1 MKPSEHG
8 LPASGAEKKIPRPP
22 NGYIIFGREWRKKL
36 ATLYPT
42 EGNTQ
47 ISVRLG
53 NMWHSLTEEEK
64 QKYLDLGRHTALE
77 HRLRYP
83 DYTYN
88 PNEARIRKALRKA
101 ARDLKSMNARGH
113 KATTAHRIILK
124 QVHSHHN
131 PAILRMLAKGDIH
144 ASPCL
149 QSMSGDYV
157 ILMDGQVLSYV
168 PALEITSI
176 LSDSSGVV
184 NGTENTNSPVPARE
198 KAPVSKEIGC
208 YSHEVVLSTTTE
220 ETQNHQSASNEVLA
234 KQDIHTSPCLQSTNH
249 VSTPQSGDCMMLMDG
264 QQLLSFLQAHA
275 LEITSIL
282 SDSSGV
288 GNGTENTNSP
298 VPARE
303 KASVATEIGCYSHE
317 VLLSTTTEETQNHQ
331 SASNEQNANRMK
343 VKNYDLQREG
353 DLIDMKTDGPRIA
366 AAYSL
371 KEINLEQ
378 NANRMKV
385 KNYDLQREGGLID
398 MKTDGPRIAAA
409 YSLKEINLEQNI
421 DQIKIENSVD
431 NLNKEDFIHIKS
443 EEICTPSAFSV
454 NEIKPEISTDVV
466 EVGPALYNERCL
478 ASSCDR
484 YEATG
489 TKVEQISD
497 IEDDDEPVLVVYSSV
512 KAECKQNANEMKVE
526 KYDLQR
532 EGDLIDVKTDGPCIA
547 SAFSV
552 NEINLEQNIDEIKI
566 EDSVDILNKE
576 DSIHIK
582 SDNIYTPPTYSVDEN
597 ELQVSLGFM
606 IFLSHWFLNVAVFL
620 FNTRD
625 FKCDLEFREC
635 SQLFNLY
642 EQTIMSVRWL

>member
-331 SASNEQNANRMK
+331 SASNEQNAN
-343 VKNYDLQREG
+343 
-353 DLIDMKTDGPRIA
+353 
-366 AAYSL
+366 
-371 KEINLEQ
+371 
-378 NANRMKV
+378 
-385 KNYDLQREGGLID
+385 
-398 MKTDGPRIAAA
+398 
-409 YSLKEINLEQNI
+409 
-421 DQIKIENSVD
+421 
-431 NLNKEDFIHIKS
+431 
-443 EEICTPSAFSV
+443 
-454 NEIKPEISTDVV
+454 
-466 EVGPALYNERCL
+466 
-478 ASSCDR
+478 
-484 YEATG
+484 
-489 TKVEQISD
+489 
-497 IEDDDEPVLVVYSSV
+497 
-512 KAECKQNANEMKVE
+512 EMKVE

-597 ELQVSLGFM
+597 ELQISTDVVEVGPALYNERCLASSCDRYEATGTKVEQISDIEDDDEPVLVVYSSVKAECKSTVNERRGVKRPHSCNTCSKSFRCNSDLLRHER
-606 IFLSHWFLNVAVFL
+606 IHSGERPYSCDICNKCFTTKSDLTRHKRIHDNV
-620 FNTRD
+620 R
-625 FKCDLEFREC
+625 
-635 SQLFNLY
+635 LY
-642 EQTIMSVRWL
+642 TYYV

>member
-331 SASNEQNANRMK
+331 SASNEQN
-343 VKNYDLQREG
+343 
-353 DLIDMKTDGPRIA
+353 
-366 AAYSL
+366 
-371 KEINLEQ
+371 
-378 NANRMKV
+378 
-385 KNYDLQREGGLID
+385 
-398 MKTDGPRIAAA
+398 
-409 YSLKEINLEQNI
+409 I

-597 ELQVSLGFM
+597 ELQISTDVVEVGPALYNERCLASSCDRYEATGTKVEQISDIEDDDEPVLVVYSSVKAECKSTVNERRGVKRPHSCNTCSKSFRCNSDLLRHER
-606 IFLSHWFLNVAVFL
+606 IHSGERPYSCDICNKCFTTKSDLTRHKRIHDNV
-620 FNTRD
+620 R
-625 FKCDLEFREC
+625 
-635 SQLFNLY
+635 LY
-642 EQTIMSVRWL
+642 TYYV

>member
-208 YSHEVVLSTTTE
+208 YSHEVV
-220 ETQNHQSASNEVLA
+220 
-234 KQDIHTSPCLQSTNH
+234 
-249 VSTPQSGDCMMLMDG
+249 
-264 QQLLSFLQAHA
+264 
-275 LEITSIL
+275 
-282 SDSSGV
+282 
-288 GNGTENTNSP
+288 
-298 VPARE
+298 
-303 KASVATEIGCYSHE
+303 
-317 VLLSTTTEETQNHQ
+317 LSTTTEETQNHQ

>member
-378 NANRMKV
+378 N
-385 KNYDLQREGGLID
+385 
-398 MKTDGPRIAAA
+398 
-409 YSLKEINLEQNI
+409 I

-512 KAECKQNANEMKVE
+512 KAECKS
-526 KYDLQR
+526 
-532 EGDLIDVKTDGPCIA
+532 T
-547 SAFSV
+547 V
-552 NEINLEQNIDEIKI
+552 NERRGVKRPHSCNTCSKSFRCNSDLLRHERIHSGERPY
-566 EDSVDILNKE
+566 SCDICNKCFTT
-576 DSIHIK
+576 K
-582 SDNIYTPPTYSVDEN
+582 SDLTRHKRIHDNVRLYTYYV
-597 ELQVSLGFM
+597 
-606 IFLSHWFLNVAVFL
+606 
-620 FNTRD
+620 
-625 FKCDLEFREC
+625 
-635 SQLFNLY
+635 
-642 EQTIMSVRWL
+642 